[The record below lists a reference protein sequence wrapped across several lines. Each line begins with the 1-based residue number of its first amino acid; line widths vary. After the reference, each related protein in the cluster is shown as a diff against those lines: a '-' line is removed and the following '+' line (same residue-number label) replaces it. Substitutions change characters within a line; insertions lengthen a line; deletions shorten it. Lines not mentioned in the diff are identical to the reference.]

1 MDDASWNRSV
11 ILLPKTVICSYPR
24 ALLTA
29 SKCIFKSFPFTLT
42 HLRLAR
48 VFNMPVCFP
57 CHFRRFITAK
67 CPWKKSLEYQCSL
80 LWERPTLSLN
90 CSSAQDMQVRDLMA
104 VLREKSVY
112 CQASKSSPV
121 QRGGG
126 REKKVD
132 CQTACSQS
140 KCMHAACK
148 QQIMRQ
154 WIIDF
159 LRNWYFIL
167 IL

>member
-11 ILLPKTVICSYPR
+11 MLLPKSVICSYPR

-57 CHFRRFITAK
+57 CHFRGFITAK

-80 LWERPTLSLN
+80 LWERPALSLN
-90 CSSAQDMQVRDLMA
+90 CSSAQDTQVRDLMA
-104 VLREKSVY
+104 VLRENSIY

-121 QRGGG
+121 QRG
-126 REKKVD
+126 KKRKKSTVK
-132 CQTACSQS
+132 Q
-140 KCMHAACK
+140 HAVR
-148 QQIMRQ
+148 QQIMKQ
-154 WIIDF
+154 WIIDL
-159 LRNWYFIL
+159 LRNCYFIL

>member
-126 REKKVD
+126 GKREKSRLSNSMQSEQMHA
-132 CQTACSQS
+132 CSMQTANNEA
-140 KCMHAACK
+140 MNN
-148 QQIMRQ
+148 R
-154 WIIDF
+154 F
-159 LRNWYFIL
+159 LM
-167 IL
+167 